1 MLSGS
6 YCQNRFLLAP
16 AFFCLLGGV
25 PTCRAFQINI
35 SGSSALHQQPYLH
48 LQTSTTLC
56 NHPRGDRRQFLKQLS
71 TAFIGT
77 SASSLVLPSLAAA
90 DEDVSDKE
98 VDELAVETSND
109 NRSNKEVETV
119 PAVETA
125 IVENESDAIKEEK
138 IEKVETIMK
147 DEVELDAEVLRE
159 EMDEKKSIS
168 DEEELIIELEKEIAI
183 EESDSSTPEEV
194 LQEEL
199 KVRDETDA
207 FIKEE
212 EQLKSETEELIVKI
226 ETIESEVKSLD
237 AKGEDTPTTTI
248 EEGKDPTTTTS
259 TETTPSEAFV
269 DKLKERVEE
278 KEDLITRLKL
288 KSQKDIDPKTG
299 KFRVMNQKEYKERA
313 KSSDSDLV
321 RFLKETVAN
330 EKEWERDV
338 EAFEGLLE
346 KKFGPAVKEINKDLK
361 PIVGEVKK
369 DLGPLV
375 EEAEKELL
383 KEVKPAENALRR
395 FEEGVEAAVEG
406 ELEDIEKKAD
416 EFLGRTRSVF

>member
-6 YCQNRFLLAP
+6 YCQSRFLLAT
-16 AFFCLLGGV
+16 AFVCLLGAV
-25 PTCRAFQINI
+25 STCRAFQINI
-35 SGSSALHQQPYLH
+35 AVPSALHQQPYLH

-56 NHPRGDRRQFLKQLS
+56 NHPQDDRRQFLKQLS
-71 TAFIGT
+71 TAIIGT
-77 SASSLVLPSLAAA
+77 SASSLVLPSLVAA
-90 DEDVSDKE
+90 DEDVFDEE
-98 VDELAVETSND
+98 VGLAVETSND
-109 NRSNKEVETV
+109 IESNKDVETV
-119 PAVETA
+119 PTVETA
-125 IVENESDAIKEEK
+125 TENESDDVKEEK

-147 DEVELDAEVLRE
+147 DEAELDAEVLQE
-159 EMDEKKSIS
+159 EIDEKKSIS
-168 DEEELIIELEKEIAI
+168 DEEELIVELEKEIAV

-199 KVRDETDA
+199 KVKDETEA
-207 FIKEE
+207 LIKEE

-237 AKGEDTPTTTI
+237 AKGKDTPTTTI
-248 EEGKDPTTTTS
+248 EEGKDSATTTS

-330 EKEWERDV
+330 EKEWERDL

-369 DLGPLV
+369 DLGPLIG
-375 EEAEKELL
+375 EAEKELL
-383 KEVKPAENALRR
+383 KEVKPAENALKR
-395 FEEGVEAAVEG
+395 FEAGVDAAVEG
-406 ELEDIEKKAD
+406 EIEDIEKKAE
-416 EFLGRTRSVF
+416 EFLGKIRSVF